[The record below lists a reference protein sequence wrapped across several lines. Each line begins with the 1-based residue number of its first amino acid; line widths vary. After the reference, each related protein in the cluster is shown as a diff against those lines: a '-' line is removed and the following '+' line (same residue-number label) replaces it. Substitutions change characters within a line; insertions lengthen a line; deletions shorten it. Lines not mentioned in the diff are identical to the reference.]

1 MTGKNTFL
9 FEIWKFKVQKTFLGV
24 GNKLETR
31 CCEGKCKKSSNYIL
45 ILFVVSYFCKK
56 NNMHSFLKL
65 IIKEVK
71 RETKDAVSILFNVP
85 TELKSNYSFVAG
97 QYINLKL
104 TLDNQEIRRAYSI
117 CSAPE
122 SDELRIAVKA
132 VKNGAFS
139 QFANSKLKAGDA
151 LEVAS
156 PEGKFTFE
164 PEIDRQKNYIAFVA
178 GSGITPIISILKSVL
193 KSEPKSSFVLV
204 YGNKTPEETIF
215 HQELHDLQLQYV
227 GRLFVHYVYSQAKVD
242 GELFGRI
249 EKSTVNFVL
258 NNKHAALAFDK
269 FYLCGPEAMI
279 NLVSDVLKEKNVK
292 ETAIKFELFTTS
304 SSEKAVSVDGSG
316 HSKITI
322 MVDGDETS
330 FEMSQK
336 QTILDAA
343 LKQGID
349 APYSCQGGICSSC
362 LCRITKGTAEMK
374 KNSILTDGEIAEGLV
389 LSCQAVP
396 TSSEIYVDYDDV

>member
-1 MTGKNTFL
+1 MP
-9 FEIWKFKVQKTFLGV
+9 
-24 GNKLETR
+24 
-31 CCEGKCKKSSNYIL
+31 
-45 ILFVVSYFCKK
+45 
-56 NNMHSFLKL
+56 SFLKL

-71 RETKDAVSILFNVP
+71 RETTDAVSILFNVP
-85 TELKSNYSFVAG
+85 EELKPDYKFIAG

-122 SDELRIAVKA
+122 SGELRIAVKA
-132 VKNGAFS
+132 VKNGLFS
-139 QFANSKLKAGDA
+139 QFANTKLKAGDV
-151 LEVAS
+151 LEVGQ

-164 PEIDRQKNYIAFVA
+164 PDAERQKNYAAFVA
-178 GSGITPIISILKSVL
+178 GSGITPVLSIIKSVL

-227 GRLFVHYVYSQAKVD
+227 GRLFVHYVFSQAKA
-242 GELFGRI
+242 ENALFGRI
-249 EKSTVNFVL
+249 DKSAVNFVL
-258 NNKHAALAFDK
+258 NNKHRELEFDK
-269 FYLCGPEAMI
+269 FYLCGPEEMI
-279 NLVSDVLKEKNVK
+279 NTVSGILKEKNVK
-292 ETAIKFELFTTS
+292 DSAIKFELFTS
-304 SSEKAVSVDGSG
+304 SSQENEIKTSLEG
-316 HSKITI
+316 HTKITVL
-322 MVDGDETS
+322 VDDDEVT

-362 LCRITKGTAEMK
+362 LCRITQGSAEMT
-374 KNSILTDGEIAEGLV
+374 KNSILTDKEIADGLV
-389 LSCQAVP
+389 LSCQAHP
-396 TSSEIYVDYDDV
+396 TSETIYVDFDDV